1 MRRTYNAVAVVRPKP
16 GQVQTERA
24 VDLHPNILNK
34 ELEVIGQ
41 VPKLMATWLTRFLK
55 RHTNCEK
62 VVIKGKRVNRGG
74 GFGLEVPCEYI
85 FEGDNFSCEWLHRK
99 LIEEKFDAEHCLSS
113 LIQCNQGTMMKVKT
127 VWYSCVVTVIV
138 VSRV

>member
-1 MRRTYNAVAVVRPKP
+1 MYVVYFKGGAVF
-16 GQVQTERA
+16 
-24 VDLHPNILNK
+24 
-34 ELEVIGQ
+34 EVIGQ
-41 VPKLMATWLTRFLK
+41 VPKLMATSLT
-55 RHTNCEK
+55 K
-62 VVIKGKRVNRGG
+62 VLEEAHQLWESGNKGKRVNKGG
-74 GFGLEVPCEYI
+74 GFIGLEVPSEYI
-85 FEGDNFSCEWLHRK
+85 FEGDNFSCASLHRK

>member
-1 MRRTYNAVAVVRPKP
+1 MRPKP

-41 VPKLMATWLTRFLK
+41 LPRLMATWLTRFLK

-62 VVIKGKRVNRGG
+62 VVIKGSELTEEVALDSRFRVNT
-74 GFGLEVPCEYI
+74 FLKVTI
-85 FEGDNFSCEWLHRK
+85 
-99 LIEEKFDAEHCLSS
+99 S
-113 LIQCNQGTMMKVKT
+113 LGSGCIG
-127 VWYSCVVTVIV
+127 S
-138 VSRV
+138 